1 MSEMLAS
8 LSESDDACF
17 AARLL
22 FWWDTHGRHDLPW
35 QARLG
40 DAQARVWRVWVSEVM
55 LQQTQV
61 ATVVPYF
68 QRFMQRFPDVGSFAA
83 AHEDEVLAHWAGLGY
98 YRRARL
104 LHAAA
109 KQVVALH
116 GGVFPRDFAAV
127 LALPGIGRSTAGAI
141 LAQAFDLPHP
151 ILDGNV
157 KRVLARLHGVAG
169 WTGEAAVERT
179 LWRWAQAHTPQQR
192 AADYTQ
198 AIMDLG
204 ATLCTPRNPA
214 CVRCPQAEDCLAL
227 REGRVSELPTA
238 RLRKSLPVRSTIM
251 WLIEDER
258 GLLLT
263 RRPPTGVWPGLYSLP
278 ESMNEEASDW
288 GELEL
293 GECLPVMR
301 HTFSHFHLDIHPRRA
316 RLKNHTARVMD
327 DAGMLWYNPTHFAR
341 VGMPAP
347 VSRLVEMYGRL
358 NFGEKKT

>member
-1 MSEMLAS
+1 MSKTLAS
-8 LSESDDACF
+8 FCLGDEANF

-22 FWWDTHGRHDLPW
+22 FWWGTHGRHNLPW
-35 QARLG
+35 QARGG
-40 DAQARVWRVWVSEVM
+40 DAEVRVWSVWVSEVM

-61 ATVVPYF
+61 ATVIPYF
-68 QRFMQRFPDVGSFAA
+68 ERFMGHFPDVGSFAA

-109 KQVVALH
+109 QQVVALH
-116 GGVFPRDFAAV
+116 GGFFPRDFPAV

-141 LAQAFDLPHP
+141 LAQAFDLSHP

-157 KRVLARLHGVAG
+157 KRVLARFHGVAG
-169 WTGEAAVERT
+169 WPGEAAVERV
-179 LWRWAQAHTPQQR
+179 LWRWALVHTPPQR

-204 ATLCTPRNPA
+204 ATVCTARNPA
-214 CVRCPQAEDCLAL
+214 CVRCPQAEGCVAL

-238 RLRKSLPVRSTIM
+238 RVRPSLPVRRTIM
-251 WLIEDER
+251 WLIEGEGVDGEH
-258 GLLLT
+258 GLLLA

-278 ESMNEEASDW
+278 ESATEDASAW
-288 GELEL
+288 GELEF
-293 GECLPVMR
+293 GERLPVMR

-316 RLKNHTARVMD
+316 RLKNPATRVMD
-327 DAGMLWYNPTHFAR
+327 DAGLLWYNPMHPVR

-347 VSRLVEMYGRL
+347 VSRLIEMYGCL
-358 NFGEKKT
+358 KP